1 MAYPPYP
8 TGNIPNP
15 PHAALDEH
23 RADNDC
29 GGRKVCAPHRNVRK
43 EHDMTTTPTTTDNG
57 TDIEVLQGSLDTA
70 KASLA
75 EFEKEAANIPAA
87 IRAAAENMDSAQVI
101 GLRGRHDTLPTYI
114 HAARLLVARRSV
126 ALMEARLAEGESSY
140 ACAAEAA
147 ATAEAALQKV
157 QAKVEQAIGIA
168 RDRQYE
174 INARR
179 ISLQQQKRAL
189 EDLLHESAQ
198 PIGVPVRSL
207 WQQG

>member
-1 MAYPPYP
+1 
-8 TGNIPNP
+8 
-15 PHAALDEH
+15 
-23 RADNDC
+23 
-29 GGRKVCAPHRNVRK
+29 
-43 EHDMTTTPTTTDNG
+43 MTTTPITPTTETG
-57 TDIEVLQGSLDTA
+57 TDIEVLQRALSDA
-70 KASLA
+70 QANLA
-75 EFEKEAANIPAA
+75 ALESESSSIPEE

-101 GLRGRHDTLPTYI
+101 GLRGRYDALPTYI

-126 ALMEARLAEGESSY
+126 GLMQMRLQEAESSY

-157 QAKVEQAIGIA
+157 QARVEDAIGVA

-179 ISLQQQKRAL
+179 ISLQQQKYAL
-189 EDLLHESAQ
+189 EELLNESAQ

>member
-8 TGNIPNP
+8 TGNIPIP

-43 EHDMTTTPTTTDNG
+43 EHDMTTTPMTTDNG
-57 TDIEVLQGSLDTA
+57 TDIETLQRALNDAQANLAAFESE
-70 KASLA
+70 ASS
-75 EFEKEAANIPAA
+75 IPEE
-87 IRAAAENMDSAQVI
+87 IRAAAEAGDAVL
-101 GLRGRHDTLPTYI
+101 GVALRQRYDAVPTHI
-114 HAARLLVARRSV
+114 QAARLLVARRSV
-126 ALMEARLAEGESSY
+126 TLMEARLAEGESSY

-147 ATAEAALQKV
+147 SMAEAALQKV
-157 QAKVEQAIGIA
+157 QAKVEDAIGVA

>member
-1 MAYPPYP
+1 MINISLPFTPPTP
-8 TGNIPNP
+8 S
-15 PHAALDEH
+15 AAIAEH
-23 RADNDC
+23 RADNDG

-43 EHDMTTTPTTTDNG
+43 EHDMTGETTPMTTDTG
-57 TDIEVLQGSLDTA
+57 TDIEVLQRSLSDA
-70 KASLA
+70 QANLA
-75 EFEKEAANIPAA
+75 ALESESSSIPEE

-101 GLRGRHDTLPTYI
+101 ALRGRYDSLPTYI
-114 HAARLLVARRSV
+114 HATQLLVARRSV

-157 QAKVEQAIGIA
+157 QAKVEEAIGIA

-174 INARR
+174 MNARR
-179 ISLQQQKRAL
+179 ISLQQQKHAL
-189 EDLLHESAQ
+189 EGLLNKSAQ

>member
-1 MAYPPYP
+1 M
-8 TGNIPNP
+8 TGETTP
-15 PHAALDEH
+15 
-23 RADNDC
+23 
-29 GGRKVCAPHRNVRK
+29 
-43 EHDMTTTPTTTDNG
+43 MTTDTG
-57 TDIEVLQGSLDTA
+57 TDIEVLQRSLSDA
-70 KASLA
+70 QANLA
-75 EFEKEAANIPAA
+75 ALESESSSIPEE

-101 GLRGRHDTLPTYI
+101 ALRGRYDSLPTYI
-114 HAARLLVARRSV
+114 HATQLLVARRSV

-157 QAKVEQAIGIA
+157 QAKVEEAIGIA

-174 INARR
+174 MNARR
-179 ISLQQQKRAL
+179 ISLQQQKHAL
-189 EDLLHESAQ
+189 EGLLNKSAQ

>member
-1 MAYPPYP
+1 
-8 TGNIPNP
+8 
-15 PHAALDEH
+15 
-23 RADNDC
+23 
-29 GGRKVCAPHRNVRK
+29 
-43 EHDMTTTPTTTDNG
+43 
-57 TDIEVLQGSLDTA
+57 
-70 KASLA
+70 
-75 EFEKEAANIPAA
+75 
-87 IRAAAENMDSAQVI
+87 MDSAQVI
-101 GLRGRHDTLPTYI
+101 GLRGWYDALPTYI

-126 ALMEARLAEGESSY
+126 ALMEARLAEAESSY

-147 ATAEAALQKV
+147 AKEEAALQKV
-157 QAKVEQAIGIA
+157 QAKVEEAIGVA

>member
-1 MAYPPYP
+1 MPYPPYP
-8 TGNIPNP
+8 TGNIPIP

-43 EHDMTTTPTTTDNG
+43 EHDMTTTPMT
-57 TDIEVLQGSLDTA
+57 TDIEALHRALNEAQTSL
-70 KASLA
+70 KA
-75 EFEKEAANIPAA
+75 FESEASSIPEE

-101 GLRGRHDTLPTYI
+101 GLRGRFDALPTYI

-157 QAKVEQAIGIA
+157 QVKVEDAIGVA

>member
-8 TGNIPNP
+8 TPIIIIP

-43 EHDMTTTPTTTDNG
+43 EHDMTTTPMTTDNG
-57 TDIEVLQGSLDTA
+57 TDIEVLQRALIDA
-70 KASLA
+70 QANLA
-75 EFEKEAANIPAA
+75 AFEEEAASIPEE
-87 IRAAAENMDSAQVI
+87 IRAAAENMDSAQVV
-101 GLRGRHDTLPTYI
+101 GLRGRFDALPTYV

-126 ALMEARLAEGESSY
+126 ALMEGRLAEAESSY
-140 ACAAEAA
+140 VFAA
-147 ATAEAALQKV
+147 ASAAQAEAALEKV
-157 QAKVEQAIGIA
+157 QAKVEEAIGIA

-179 ISLQQQKRAL
+179 IALDGQRRSL

-207 WQQG
+207 WQG